1 MIELYRKNVWRDER
15 TVNVIASACFSDV
28 SKLTVT
34 ALKFFL
40 GTGKF
45 SQKIAI
51 STSSVDIFWLLD
63 PFFKYFGFKG
73 LKWKFE
79 TYYLLIL

>member
-40 GTGKF
+40 GTGLSVLQSFNSFEKKIIRLPLPF
-45 SQKIAI
+45 SYPHRLIKYLGKGEKI
-51 STSSVDIFWLLD
+51 
-63 PFFKYFGFKG
+63 
-73 LKWKFE
+73 
-79 TYYLLIL
+79 